1 MFQIATCM
9 GRVCALW
16 VAFLCLLAAMQAVAC
31 AQPATPA
38 TNGSG
43 AASWKPDAQD
53 ARKALPNN
61 TAPPTQREPATM
73 LAPLP
78 AADVGTIRRVAIA
91 NGSKVVALTFDLCEL
106 DTVTTGCD
114 MEILGF
120 LRAEG
125 IPATLFMGGKWMRTH
140 ARRVVQIMGEPQFEI
155 ANHAWSH
162 GNFALLSPAGLRA
175 QVLWTQAQYELLRQQ
190 AQSEARAQGRPEP
203 AIAPVPTLFRL
214 PYGRCNDQ
222 ALQALA
228 NLGMQVVQWDVV
240 AESGADNTKLEH
252 ARHEAHLVA
261 SQVRPGS
268 ILLFHA
274 NLVPKGSAQLL
285 RETVAELRAKG
296 YSFVTTS
303 TLLGLG
309 KPQRTMNGYFTSPG
323 DNKSLDSQFGV
334 DGTGRHT
341 PFTGN

>member
-1 MFQIATCM
+1 
-9 GRVCALW
+9 
-16 VAFLCLLAAMQAVAC
+16 
-31 AQPATPA
+31 
-38 TNGSG
+38 
-43 AASWKPDAQD
+43 
-53 ARKALPNN
+53 
-61 TAPPTQREPATM
+61 
-73 LAPLP
+73 
-78 AADVGTIRRVAIA
+78 
-91 NGSKVVALTFDLCEL
+91 
-106 DTVTTGCD
+106 
-114 MEILGF
+114 
-120 LRAEG
+120 
-125 IPATLFMGGKWMRTH
+125 
-140 ARRVVQIMGEPQFEI
+140 MGEPQFEI

-190 AQSEARAQGRPEP
+190 AQSEAKAQGRAEP

-228 NLGMQVVQWDVV
+228 NLGVQVVQWDVV
-240 AESGADNTKLEH
+240 AESGADNTRIEH

-296 YSFVTTS
+296 YRFVTTS
-303 TLLGLG
+303 ALLGMG

-323 DNKSLDSQFGV
+323 DNKALDSQFGV

-341 PFTGN
+341 PFNGN

>member
-1 MFQIATCM
+1 MFQISARM
-9 GRVCALW
+9 GRVCALCAT
-16 VAFLCLLAAMQAVAC
+16 VLCLWAATQGTAC
-31 AQPATPA
+31 AQQATAA
-38 TNGSG
+38 T
-43 AASWKPDAQD
+43 ASTPWQPDAQD

-61 TAPPTQREPATM
+61 TTPPARREPATM
-73 LAPLP
+73 LPPLP

-91 NGSKVVALTFDLCEL
+91 DGTKVVALTFDLCEL

-114 MEILGF
+114 MEILSF
-120 LRAEG
+120 LRAEH

-162 GNFALLSPAGLRA
+162 GNFALLSPSGLRA
-175 QVLWTQAQYELLRQQ
+175 QVLWTQAQYELLREQ
-190 AQSEARAQGRPEP
+190 AMSEAKAQGRSEP
-203 AIAPVPTLFRL
+203 AIQPVPTLFRL

-228 NLGMQVVQWDVV
+228 SMGMQVVQWDVV
-240 AESGADNTKLEH
+240 AESGADNTNPEH
-252 ARHEAHLVA
+252 ARREAHLVA

-274 NLVPKGSAQLL
+274 NLVPKGSARLL
-285 RETVAELRAKG
+285 RETVAELRSKG
-296 YSFVTTS
+296 YSFVTAS
-303 TLLGLG
+303 TLLGMG

-323 DNKSLDSQFGV
+323 DNKALDSQFGA